1 MHLSPLILL
10 SLHLCIY
17 LYIHIQETI
26 AFLKEFYPDWVVEKG
41 VINLMVTRVI
51 PKSEEIPSNK
61 LIDQQLTYANELE
74 RIV

>member
-1 MHLSPLILL
+1 MTLIPTN
-10 SLHLCIY
+10 
-17 LYIHIQETI
+17 IHITLQETI

-61 LIDQQLTYANELE
+61 LIDQQLAYANELE